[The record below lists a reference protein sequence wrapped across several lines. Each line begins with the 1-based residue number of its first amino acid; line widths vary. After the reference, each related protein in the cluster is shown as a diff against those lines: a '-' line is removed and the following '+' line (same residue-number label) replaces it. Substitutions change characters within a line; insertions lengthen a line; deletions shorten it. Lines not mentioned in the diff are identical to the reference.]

1 MSSQAVYIEKG
12 GGLAYVQI
20 GNVPK
25 WLYMPKVQTALYRFA
40 NVLSLAPN
48 LNILYPPT
56 THIHISNL
64 G

>member
-1 MSSQAVYIEKG
+1 MSSQAMCKEIG
-12 GGLAYVQI
+12 GDLAYVQV

-25 WLYMPKVQTALYRFA
+25 WLYMPKVQTVLYRFA

-56 THIHISNL
+56 THIHISKL

>member
-1 MSSQAVYIEKG
+1 MSSQAMRKEKG
-12 GGLAYVQI
+12 ADSAYVQV
-20 GNVPK
+20 GNGPK
-25 WLYMPKVQTALYRFA
+25 LLYMPKVQTVLYRFA

-56 THIHISNL
+56 TRIHISNL